1 MVYIFFKKKYGGI
14 HPPRLVRARASSPI
28 FFFKLIFYKLYFYLT
43 FLIWFWEEEEKV
55 LWKRGVSWTLGQ
67 GWRRSGFMHLTKK
80 SRMVL
85 IINSY
90 GREVEMFRKAL
101 WVESF
106 RHAQN
111 RSGGGIYRPL
121 ENATVAGSK
130 QLQSRIWISEPN
142 CIFADHVTGN
152 VTGVN
157 LKRSVVF

>member
-1 MVYIFFKKKYGGI
+1 
-14 HPPRLVRARASSPI
+14 
-28 FFFKLIFYKLYFYLT
+28 
-43 FLIWFWEEEEKV
+43 
-55 LWKRGVSWTLGQ
+55 
-67 GWRRSGFMHLTKK
+67 MHLTKK

-130 QLQSRIWISEPN
+130 QLQSRI
-142 CIFADHVTGN
+142 
-152 VTGVN
+152 
-157 LKRSVVF
+157 